1 MGDRKPGD
9 TIKPAEHNTG
19 DRRNRE
25 SLANTLNT
33 AASEVPLATS
43 MPDLFQEVGGAAVF
57 VPTPA
62 FMGGIPL
69 VPSALRLEPLCQVY
83 LLVVPRLMFFNQVI
97 PPCLPPFVLLF

>member
-25 SLANTLNT
+25 LLANTLNT
-33 AASEVPLATS
+33 AASEVPQATLMS
-43 MPDLFQEVGGAAVF
+43 DFFQEVGGAAVV
-57 VPTPA
+57 VPTTA

-69 VPSALRLEPLCQVY
+69 VPLALKLDH
-83 LLVVPRLMFFNQVI
+83 
-97 PPCLPPFVLLF
+97 FVRCIFLLFQDCYVF